1 MAISNFS
8 TFVDIEKLQ
17 NLQNS
22 FANSTN
28 LALVL
33 VDANDKQITK
43 PSNPSDVSA
52 SSQKLND
59 KKIKADKA
67 DFVENVLFENETVAK
82 VIVEPVK
89 EDVDSSLDNTKLES
103 IKSSTKLFADIAGLF
118 ISSEYYVKHND
129 KRVSILETEVKNV
142 LEDTNAIS
150 THTEELRHIS
160 KRQNILALNASIEA
174 GRAGEA
180 GKGFSVVADQMAVL
194 SKQSSDIYSS
204 ITTFAKNIDTSI
216 HKLDNFFNDSFE
228 DDNLMV

>member
-8 TFVDIEKLQ
+8 TFVDMEKLQ

-174 GRAGEA
+174 ARAGEA
-180 GKGFSVVADQMAVL
+180 GRGFTVVAHEFGKMAQESGNINDGFQKTL
-194 SKQSSDIYSS
+194 RKLASS
-204 ITTFAKNIDTSI
+204 IRDIEE
-216 HKLDNFFNDSFE
+216 KL
-228 DDNLMV
+228 

>member
-8 TFVDIEKLQ
+8 TFVDMEKLQ
-17 NLQNS
+17 NLQNA

-33 VDANDKQITK
+33 VDTNDKQITK
-43 PSNPSDVSA
+43 PSNPINVGA
-52 SSQKLND
+52 ANQKLND
-59 KKIKADKA
+59 KKVKADKA
-67 DFVENVLFENETVAK
+67 DFVENVVFENETVAK
-82 VIVEPVK
+82 LIVEPIA
-89 EDVDSSLDNTKLES
+89 EDVDSSLDNSKLET
-103 IKSSTKLFADIAGLF
+103 IKASTKLFADVVGLF

-142 LEDTNAIS
+142 LDDTNAIS

-228 DDNLMV
+228 DDNLTV